1 MRRDTDQVS
10 VDATCDRYRT
20 GPSEEL
26 QSSIWVAGGKKKKAA
41 ILAALREG
49 WIDVLITERRT
60 GEALLSLLLIEPVM
74 RRNLYWE

>member
-1 MRRDTDQVS
+1 MQH
-10 VDATCDRYRT
+10 AI
-20 GPSEEL
+20 GIEL
-26 QSSIWVAGGKKKKAA
+26 AHLKSFNRLFGFAGGKKKKAA